1 MSRQEFLQRLRDTLT
16 GEVPGNVIEENI
28 RYYDDYIRTET
39 AGGQTED
46 EVTGA
51 IGDPRLIAKTI
62 MEATENAREGGSYQS
77 AYDTYRNEGQTVYEE
92 EAGPD
97 RHFHFV
103 DLNKWYWKLLA
114 VVVTVFFFFLVA
126 SIVTGIFSILI
137 PLMGPLLLILLV
149 IWLIRGP
156 RR

>member
-51 IGDPRLIAKTI
+51 IGDPRLRRSWRPRRMPERA
-62 MEATENAREGGSYQS
+62 EATSLRMIRTGTRARQYM
-77 AYDTYRNEGQTVYEE
+77 RKR
-92 EAGPD
+92 PD
-97 RHFHFV
+97 R
-103 DLNKWYWKLLA
+103 A
-114 VVVTVFFFFLVA
+114 AIST
-126 SIVTGIFSILI
+126 
-137 PLMGPLLLILLV
+137 LLI
-149 IWLIRGP
+149 
-156 RR
+156 

>member
-28 RYYDDYIRTET
+28 RYYDEYIRTE
-39 AGGQTED
+39 AAKGQTED

-62 MEATENAREGGSYQS
+62 MEATENAREGGRQS
-77 AYDTYRNEGQTVYEE
+77 AYDTYRDESRNAYEE
-92 EAGPD
+92 EAGPAPHL
-97 RHFHFV
+97 HFI
-103 DLNKWYWKLLA
+103 DLSKWYWKLLA
-114 VVVTVFFFFLVA
+114 VVAVVLFFFLVA

-137 PLMGPLLLILLV
+137 PLIGPLLLIFLV
-149 IWLIRGP
+149 IKLIKGP

>member
-1 MSRQEFLQRLRDTLT
+1 M
-16 GEVPGNVIEENI
+16 
-28 RYYDDYIRTET
+28 
-39 AGGQTED
+39 
-46 EVTGA
+46 
-51 IGDPRLIAKTI
+51 
-62 MEATENAREGGSYQS
+62 
-77 AYDTYRNEGQTVYEE
+77 YEE

-114 VVVTVFFFFLVA
+114 VVVTVLFFFLVA

>member
-39 AGGQTED
+39 AHGQSED

-62 MEATENAREGGSYQS
+62 M
-77 AYDTYRNEGQTVYEE
+77 
-92 EAGPD
+92 
-97 RHFHFV
+97 
-103 DLNKWYWKLLA
+103 
-114 VVVTVFFFFLVA
+114 
-126 SIVTGIFSILI
+126 
-137 PLMGPLLLILLV
+137 
-149 IWLIRGP
+149 
-156 RR
+156 

>member
-28 RYYDDYIRTET
+28 RYYDEYIRTET
-39 AGGQTED
+39 AKGQTED
-46 EVTGA
+46 QVTGA

-62 MEATENAREGGSYQS
+62 MEATENAREGGYQS
-77 AYDTYRNEGQTVYEE
+77 AYDTYREERRNVYEE
-92 EAGPD
+92 EAGPES
-97 RHFHFV
+97 HFHFI

-114 VVVTVFFFFLVA
+114 VVVTVLFFFIVA

-137 PLMGPLLLILLV
+137 PLIGPLLLILLV
-149 IWLIRGP
+149 IWMIRGP